1 MRISEIFAQGGGYGY
16 GGGSDSGYY
25 DNNDFRGRGDAD
37 YFTGL
42 RETRNG
48 DYRRY
53 DDETDLL

>member
-1 MRISEIFAQGGGYGY
+1 MRISDIFAQGTSRDFGDCGRGC
-16 GGGSDSGYY
+16 D
-25 DNNDFRGRGDAD
+25 NDFRGRGDAD

-53 DDETDLL
+53 DEETDLLGIL